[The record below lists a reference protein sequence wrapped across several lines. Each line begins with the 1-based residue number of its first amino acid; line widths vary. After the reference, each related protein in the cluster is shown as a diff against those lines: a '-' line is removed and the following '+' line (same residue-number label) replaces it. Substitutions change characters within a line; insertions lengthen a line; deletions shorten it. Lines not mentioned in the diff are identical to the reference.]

1 MGGNG
6 RNRALR
12 VIRASG
18 GNGICREE
26 KASKLVGGGKAYR
39 QGGRATLGHGLP
51 EDTSRMLWM
60 FAVTDIS
67 INFHDALDATL

>member
-1 MGGNG
+1 MVGIG
-6 RNRALR
+6 RSESSVRVAATAFAAKKKPPSRLR
-12 VIRASG
+12 
-18 GNGICREE
+18 
-26 KASKLVGGGKAYR
+26 GGKAYR